1 MEKRENEMPH
11 LIIIKS
17 GLEVDLDYVL
27 IAKKFQ
33 VIYMQKYK
41 SGCRAQRRRCKG

>member
-11 LIIIKS
+11 LIIKS

-27 IAKKFQ
+27 IAKNRLQ
-33 VIYMQKYK
+33 VVHMQKCK
-41 SGCRAQRRRCKG
+41 SGCRAQRRQCQG